1 MEHIELTVEDLVEIT
16 LEEEDDFLKVRE
28 TLTRIGVSS
37 RTENKLYQSCHILH
51 KRGKYYIV
59 HFKELFA
66 LDGLPT
72 DISETDL
79 GRRNTITSLLE
90 EWGLLSVVDSSKVKE
105 PKVSLAQIK
114 IISYNDK
121 KDWEL
126 VPKYH
131 IGRRK

>member
-1 MEHIELTVEDLVEIT
+1 MKHIDLSVDDLVEIT
-16 LEEEDDFLKVRE
+16 LKNEDDFLKVRE

-37 RTENKLYQSCHILH
+37 RTDNKLYQSCHILH

-72 DISETDL
+72 DISETDI

-90 EWGLLSVVDSSKVKE
+90 EWGLLSIVNAEQVKE

-121 KDWEL
+121 KDWDL